1 MTVTVKVIHSIPQ
14 WLGQTLTWLY
24 NQVRFL
30 PDEIESHVVC
40 SKTANL
46 DQFGVPN
53 IHVLITASPT
63 WLQYTQ
69 KALRLAGVRTYAQ
82 FLEQQARE
90 IQADILHSHFG
101 NIGWENMPVAKKL
114 GLKHIVTFY
123 GRDVNYLPQQD
134 ARWRERYAD
143 LFASVDRVLCEG
155 TFMAAEIVKLG
166 CPAEKVQ
173 VQHLGVDVEKVMVA
187 NYSTPPPSPLP
198 TQPHP
203 PAPSPQAE
211 RGRNVGVGG
220 DIGRSPTAAK
230 IEFRPREW
238 RPGEPLRVLMAASF
252 QEKKGF
258 PYALEAL
265 ARVKDEIPLE
275 ITLIGDAAD
284 SDDSR
289 VEKVKIL
296 NVIEK
301 YQLKVKM
308 PGYVPYT
315 RLMDEAY
322 ANHVFL
328 SPSVTASTGD
338 TEGGAPVALI
348 DMTASGMMV
357 VSTTHCDI
365 PQIVKHGLLA
375 GERDVEGLAT
385 HLRWL
390 AANPG
395 AWAGMLAAGRAHVEA
410 EYNAAVQGGRL
421 AGIYR
426 DVVN

>member
-1 MTVTVKVIHSIPQ
+1 MTIKVIHSIPQ

-30 PDEIESHVVC
+30 PPEIESHVVC

-46 DQFGVPN
+46 DQFRVPN
-53 IHVLITASPT
+53 IHVLIAREPK

-69 KALRLAGVRTYAQ
+69 KALRLAKMRTYRQ
-82 FLEQQARE
+82 YLEKQARE

-101 NIGWENMPVAKKL
+101 NIAWENMPVAKKL
-114 GLKHIVTFY
+114 GLKHVVTFY

-134 ARWRERYAD
+134 SRWRERYAD

-155 TFMAAEIVKLG
+155 TFMASEIVKLG
-166 CPAEKVQ
+166 CPADKVQ
-173 VQHLGVDVEKVMVA
+173 VQHLGVDVEK
-187 NYSTPPPSPLP
+187 
-198 TQPHP
+198 
-203 PAPSPQAE
+203 
-211 RGRNVGVGG
+211 
-220 DIGRSPTAAK
+220 
-230 IEFRPREW
+230 IEFRPRVW
-238 RPGEPLRVLMAASF
+238 NPGEPLRVLMAASF

-265 ARVKDEIPLE
+265 ARVRDEIPLE

-289 VEKVKIL
+289 AEKQKIL
-296 NVIEK
+296 NIIEK
-301 YQLKVKM
+301 NQPTVKM

-322 ANHVFL
+322 AHHVFL

-357 VSTTHCDI
+357 VSSTHCDI
-365 PQIVKHGLLA
+365 PQIVLNGRTGLLA
-375 GERDVEGLAT
+375 AERDVEGLAN

-390 AANPG
+390 VANPG

-421 AGIYR
+421 GEVYR
-426 DVVN
+426 ELVSF

>member
-1 MTVTVKVIHSIPQ
+1 MTIKVIHSIPQ

-24 NQVRFL
+24 SQVRFL
-30 PDEIESHVVC
+30 PPEIESHVVC

-46 DQFGVPN
+46 DQFPVPN
-53 IHVLITASPT
+53 IHALIAASPK

-69 KALRLAGVRTYAQ
+69 KALRLAKLRTYPQ
-82 FLEQQARE
+82 YLEQQGRT
-90 IQADILHSHFG
+90 IRADLLHSHFG

-114 GLKHIVTFY
+114 GLRHVVTFY

-166 CPAEKVQ
+166 CPAGKVQ
-173 VQHLGVDVEKVMVA
+173 VQHLGVDIEKIM
-187 NYSTPPPSPLP
+187 PL
-198 TQPHP
+198 TNSQTPHP
-203 PAPSPQAE
+203 QPLSHQG
-211 RGRNVGVGG
+211 RGEQKDGIRS
-220 DIGRSPTAAK
+220 DSPTTSK
-230 IEFRPREW
+230 IEFRPRVW
-238 RPGEPLRVLMAASF
+238 QPGEPLRVLMAASF

-265 ARVKDEIPLE
+265 ALVKDEIPLE
-275 ITLIGDAAD
+275 ITLIGDASD

-289 VEKVKIL
+289 SEKQKIL

-301 YQLKVKM
+301 NRLTVKM

-322 ANHVFL
+322 ANHIFL

-365 PQIVKHGLLA
+365 PQIVLHGQTGLLA
-375 GERDVEGLAT
+375 AERDVDGLAN

-390 AANPG
+390 VKNPD

-410 EYNAAVQGGRL
+410 EYNAAVQGKRL
-421 AGIYR
+421 AGVYGEL
-426 DVVN
+426 VS